1 MATAARRLLTVE
13 EFLELEFAFD
23 EGVSARIE
31 LDNGAILA
39 MAGGNADHSR
49 IQGNVFAALYQKLR
63 GTSCRPH
70 GPDMGVRVHDLS
82 LRYPDVSV
90 FCGRNSPEDGKLRV
104 FDNPTIIVEV
114 LSPSTRQKD
123 EGVKLWEYQA
133 VPSLTA
139 IMHIDPDADTVR
151 LLTRNA
157 GGGWQDV
164 FVPSGED
171 TVFDPLGVTLT
182 WAEIFAPA

>member
-13 EFLELEFAFD
+13 EFLEIEFSFD

-49 IQGNVFAALYQKLR
+49 VQGNVFAALFNKLR
-63 GTSCRPH
+63 GTDCRPH

-82 LRYPDVSV
+82 LRLPDVSV
-90 FCGRNSPEDGKLRV
+90 FCGRNRPEDGKLRM
-104 FDNPTIIVEV
+104 FDNPTLVVEV
-114 LSPSTRQKD
+114 LSPSTREKD
-123 EGVKLWEYQA
+123 ENVKLWEYQA
-133 VPSLTA
+133 LPSLAA
-139 IMHIDPDADTVR
+139 IIHVDPDAETVR
-151 LLTRNA
+151 LLSRNA
-157 GGGWQDV
+157 EHGWQDV
-164 FVPSGED
+164 VVAKGDDVVLHS
-171 TVFDPLGVTLT
+171 LGITLT